1 MADPWLTREEYV
13 ALHQE
18 MRGAMA
24 ELARLE
30 RACVLGVAALFA
42 WLVRGAG
49 DYVGYQ
55 GLVWFLSL
63 IHISEPTRHLRISYA
78 VFCL

>member
-1 MADPWLTREEYV
+1 MAEPWLTREEYV

-30 RACVLGVAALFA
+30 RAF
-42 WLVRGAG
+42 
-49 DYVGYQ
+49 
-55 GLVWFLSL
+55 
-63 IHISEPTRHLRISYA
+63 TK
-78 VFCL
+78 

>member
-30 RACVLGVAALFA
+30 RACVLGVAAAGL
-42 WLVRGAG
+42 RGGFCSRTAAMLG
-49 DYVGYQ
+49 
-55 GLVWFLSL
+55 
-63 IHISEPTRHLRISYA
+63 SE
-78 VFCL
+78 